1 MVFFG
6 NEMLY
11 PTLIYKAFYK
21 FSHLNIHL
29 SLFLGGHHLCVSLW
43 SSVCPKNCVFL
54 RSPRRLGHCR
64 APQSSAWFRVFY
76 CAILVF
82 LWLCCK
88 VISCCFLSSTWWLS
102 ISQSKNGKCKW
113 ELFLNLWGRLQCDRS
128 FLFYFQRF
136 NQHRGGGFIYI
147 QVVVVGGGGCSAD
160 IKINWRRSKAMNIC
174 IYFRKY
180 IEVLLVISSPPQDI

>member
-1 MVFFG
+1 MSPCFFFG
-6 NEMLY
+6 NKMLY

-29 SLFLGGHHLCVSLW
+29 SLFLGGHHLCVS
-43 SSVCPKNCVFL
+43 VCPCGHLSVPKIVCVL

-102 ISQSKNGKCKW
+102 ISQSKNEKCKW
-113 ELFLNLWGRLQCDRS
+113 EPELQKDYPCPVSWFSTKKCPNHVFCEFGHNMRHKSTHRLAFCS
-128 FLFYFQRF
+128 FMVTWSW
-136 NQHRGGGFIYI
+136 I
-147 QVVVVGGGGCSAD
+147 VS
-160 IKINWRRSKAMNIC
+160 KIFTTLSCLGQIC
-174 IYFRKY
+174 
-180 IEVLLVISSPPQDI
+180 LD